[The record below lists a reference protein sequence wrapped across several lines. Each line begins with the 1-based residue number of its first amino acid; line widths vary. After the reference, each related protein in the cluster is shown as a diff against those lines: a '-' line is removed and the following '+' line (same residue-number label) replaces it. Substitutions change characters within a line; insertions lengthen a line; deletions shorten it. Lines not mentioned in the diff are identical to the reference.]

1 MHDLTQDEWREAMSL
16 LDQVLD
22 LDADEQQAV
31 LEDSGTPK
39 KIQETVERL
48 LTHDHEA
55 DDVLDRGAFSLIAPV
70 VGTDDELTPSTVRA
84 LEALGSGDGGIDAR
98 ATDLDPG
105 TTVGP
110 YRIERLLGRGG
121 MGEVYLAERDDD
133 TYTQKVALK
142 LVKGRGIGSQE
153 VELRFRRERQILASL
168 RHENVARLLDGGMTD
183 DQRPYLVMEYVDGRS
198 ITQYADD
205 HSLGLDD
212 RLQLFE
218 QACRAVR
225 YAHRRAIIHR
235 DIKPSNLLVEERGR
249 GDGAPHSAPDA
260 PGGDGISSTAHTDA
274 ADGEDVADEVAD
286 EGNASRPR
294 PPQTSTS
301 RVAEPRPVVK
311 LLDFGIAKLL
321 ETEDGEATLT
331 RDGERLM
338 TPQYAAPEQITGD
351 PITTST
357 DVYQLGVL
365 LYELLT
371 GQRPFQ
377 VDSEGKLGRAKVRAA
392 EDAILG
398 RDPDN
403 PSEVVTRVGDTLR
416 RTHGTDPQRLAG
428 RVKGDLDAIARK
440 ALRKEPSARYASV
453 SEMLEDLEHYRSGRP
468 VEARQGAWSYR
479 AGKFL
484 RRNRT
489 AVVVGTIFAL
499 VVAGFIAS
507 LLVQTNR
514 LQQALTEVRAES
526 ERRGQVQELF
536 MSMADVT
543 DPNSSYA
550 DTLTVGQWLDI
561 SQTNVAQRFSD
572 APDLRAWAYGRLAAY
587 EFRGGDFQQAFQ
599 LADSAMTIYETEI
612 DEDARYRQHAAEYS
626 RAAQWA
632 GVSLRNLEDIG
643 RAEPLLRKS
652 VEIIERAR
660 QMQSQR
666 AGWFGSPIEEESLL
680 DNELRARERYHSV
693 LRRYD
698 IDAAEEQ
705 AGRILEIVALQQ
717 AGEAPEVTE
726 RDVAAALEE
735 VANLQVRKENF
746 SAADSLYRQVIEI
759 RTREYGERSM
769 EVAETVN
776 YVATM
781 YYNAENYV
789 SALQNN
795 EKALSIYR
803 NLHPPKSTALLP
815 YLGNTGQAHYA
826 LGNYDQAIDILRE
839 VLSITQQH
847 FGSNHLLT
855 ALEHIRL
862 GAALYQS
869 GSPADA
875 AAHFETAVQIRERQ
889 YGSLSPETAHARDW
903 FARSLHASGQ
913 TDAAEIQFSQAI
925 DDLQTLY
932 NDPSLVT
939 AANTG
944 QWPDVDKWYL
954 EALSYYAELLRDA
967 NREEDRC
974 QVLAEKEPVV
984 LEVHGSESSEAD
996 DIRGNLEECD
1006 VARR

>member
-22 LDADEQQAV
+22 LDDDEQQAV

-48 LTHDHEA
+48 LAHDHAA

-84 LEALGSGDGGIDAR
+84 LEALSSGDEGLDVR
-98 ATDLDPG
+98 ATDLEPG

-142 LVKGRGIGSQE
+142 LVKGRGIGSKE

-168 RHENVARLLDGGMTD
+168 RHENVARLLDGGMTE

-198 ITQYADD
+198 ITHFADD
-205 HSLGLDD
+205 HSLGLDA

-249 GDGAPHSAPDA
+249 GDGAAGPAPGA
-260 PGGDGISSTAHTDA
+260 PGGDGQSPPARTSSVETDA
-274 ADGEDVADEVAD
+274 PDGERGE
-286 EGNASRPR
+286 RPR
-294 PPQTSTS
+294 SARASTPGA
-301 RVAEPRPVVK
+301 AEPRPVVK

-416 RTHGTDPQRLAG
+416 RTHSTDPRRLAG

-453 SEMLEDLEHYRSGRP
+453 SEMMEDLECYRSGRP

-489 AVVVGTIFAL
+489 AVVVGAVFAL

-507 LLVQTNR
+507 LLVQTHR
-514 LQQALTEVRAES
+514 LQEALTEVRAES

-561 SQTNVAQRFSD
+561 SQTNVAQRFAD

-587 EFRGGDFQQAFQ
+587 EFRGGDFRQAFQ
-599 LADSAMTIYETEI
+599 LADSAMTIYETEVS
-612 DEDARYRQHAAEYS
+612 EDARYRQYAAEYS

-652 VEIIERAR
+652 VEIIERADEMR
-660 QMQSQR
+660 SQR
-666 AGWFGSPIEEESLL
+666 AGWFGAPIAEESLL
-680 DNELRARERYHSV
+680 PNELRARERYHSV

-698 IDAAEEQ
+698 VDAAEEQ
-705 AGRILEIVALQQ
+705 AARILDIVSMYQK
-717 AGEAPEVTE
+717 GEAPEVTDA
-726 RDVAAALEE
+726 DVAAALEE
-735 VANLQVRKENF
+735 VANLRRDKGSYAE
-746 SAADSLYRQVIEI
+746 ADSLYQQVIEI
-759 RTREYGERSM
+759 RTRVHGEVST
-769 EVAETVN
+769 EVAETIKNVSG
-776 YVATM
+776 M
-781 YYNAENYV
+781 YYRAGDYASSLEKDK
-789 SALQNN
+789 
-795 EKALSIYR
+795 KALSIHR
-803 NLHPPKSTALLP
+803 SLGSPQSTKLLP
-815 YLGNTGQAHYA
+815 YLGNVGQSHYA
-826 LGNYDQAIDILRE
+826 LGNYDRAIDIFKE
-839 VLSITQQH
+839 VLSITQRA
-847 FGSNHLLT
+847 FGPGHPHT
-855 ALEHIRL
+855 ALEHIRI
-862 GAALYQS
+862 GAALHRS
-869 GSPADA
+869 GNPEKAVS
-875 AAHFETAVQIRERQ
+875 HFETAVDIRERA
-889 YGSLSPETAHARDW
+889 YGSLSPSTAHARDW
-903 FARSLHASGQ
+903 LARSLQAAGR
-913 TDAAEIQFSQAI
+913 TGAAEAQFKTAI
-925 DDLQTLY
+925 DDLRVLY

-939 AANTG
+939 ASNTG
-944 QWPDVDKWYL
+944 QYIDVEGWYL
-954 EALSYYAELLRDA
+954 VALSYYAELLRDEE
-967 NREEDRC
+967 REEDRC
-974 QVLAEKEPVV
+974 QVLAETEPVV
-984 LEVHGSESSEAD
+984 VEVHGSESTEAD
-996 DIRGNLEECD
+996 DIRDKLEECD